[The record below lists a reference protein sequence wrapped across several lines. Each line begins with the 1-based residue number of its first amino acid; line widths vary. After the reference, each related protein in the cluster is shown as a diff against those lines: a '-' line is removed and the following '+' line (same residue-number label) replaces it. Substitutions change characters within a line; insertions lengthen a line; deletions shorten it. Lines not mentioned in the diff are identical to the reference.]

1 VAAQGAPT
9 SALPLPEATPTL
21 ALPDDWRAVDFIS
34 DLHLD
39 ASTPGAFD
47 AWAAHLRH
55 SRADAVFIL
64 GDLFEVW
71 VGDDIAERDFEAR
84 CTEVLSEAAR
94 HRAIAFMAGN
104 RDFLVGDALL
114 ESLGVTRLHDPT
126 LLVAF
131 GQQVLISHGDALCL
145 GDVAYQRY
153 RRIVRRP
160 GVQRAL
166 LALPR
171 PWRSAIGRRA
181 RKQSGAMKASG
192 DTVFADVDAEAAR
205 GWLRE
210 SDAPVLVHGHTHAP
224 ASHAL
229 GPGLVRH
236 VLSDWHLDGA
246 GTRRAEVLRWSGAG
260 FARIAPETTGAG
272 EPR

>member
-1 VAAQGAPT
+1 MAAQHAPVP
-9 SALPLPEATPTL
+9 ALPLPEATPTV
-21 ALPDDWRAVDFIS
+21 ALPGDWRAVDFIR

-84 CTEVLSEAAR
+84 CTAVLAEAAQR
-94 HRAIAFMAGN
+94 RTIGFMSGN

-114 ESLGVTRLHDPT
+114 GSLGVMRLHDPT

-131 GQQVLISHGDALCL
+131 GQQLLVSHGDALCL
-145 GDVAYQRY
+145 DDVAYQRY
-153 RRIVRRP
+153 RRFVRHP
-160 GVQRAL
+160 GLQRAL

-171 PWRSAIGRRA
+171 PWRSAIGRRLRRQSA
-181 RKQSGAMKASG
+181 NRKAAGEAIY
-192 DTVFADVDAEAAR
+192 ADVDADAAR

-210 SDAPVLVHGHTHAP
+210 SAAPVLVHGHTHAP
-224 ASHAL
+224 ASHEL

-246 GTRRAEVLRWSGAG
+246 GTPRAEVLRWTEAG
-260 FARIAPETTGAG
+260 FARIAPETGGAG
-272 EPR
+272 TTS

>member
-1 VAAQGAPT
+1 MAAQRGPAP
-9 SALPLPEATPTL
+9 ALPLPEATPTL
-21 ALPDDWRAVDFIS
+21 ALPGDWRAVDFIS

-64 GDLFEVW
+64 GDLFEDW
-71 VGDDIAERDFEAR
+71 IGDDIGERDYEAR
-84 CTEVLSEAAR
+84 CTEVLGEAAKR
-94 HRAIAFMAGN
+94 RAVGFMAGN
-104 RDFLVGDALL
+104 RDFLVGDAFL
-114 ESLGVTRLHDPT
+114 ESLGVMRLHDPT

-131 GQQVLISHGDALCL
+131 GEQVLVSHGDALCL

-171 PWRSAIGRRA
+171 PWRSAIGRRVRAQSAA
-181 RKQSGAMKASG
+181 RKASG
-192 DTVFADVDAEAAR
+192 EAFYADVDADAAR
-205 GWLRE
+205 GWLRA
-210 SDAPVLVHGHTHAP
+210 SAAPVLVHGHTHAP

-229 GPGLVRH
+229 GDGLVRH
-236 VLSDWHLDGA
+236 VLSDWELDGM
-246 GTRRAEVLRWSGAG
+246 GPPRAEVLRWTDAG
-260 FARIAPETTGAG
+260 FARIAPETDGAG
-272 EPR
+272 PSR